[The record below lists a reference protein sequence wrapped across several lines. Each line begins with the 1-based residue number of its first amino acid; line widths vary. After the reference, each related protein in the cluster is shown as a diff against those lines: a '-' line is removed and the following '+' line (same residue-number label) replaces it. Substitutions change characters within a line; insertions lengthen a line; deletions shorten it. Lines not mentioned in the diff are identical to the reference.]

1 MKLVFWLLDINN
13 KIQNDNVDLWLWA
26 IDKSGNRVLL
36 VDHGVT
42 AYFYAVLHDGAEGSY
57 IAKNIMLSYRSIVTK
72 TEIVQRRF
80 FGKRVAAIK
89 IYCKKAVQIAKVA
102 EHIRKHDG
110 ISDCYEDDIRPTMR
124 YLRDNGVIPCSW
136 HQVEAK
142 EEKNIPD
149 TRATKVYSINSPPI
163 PLENNSFTPD
173 LRLLAF
179 SMICYSREGAPKP
192 DLNPVI
198 VLSTVTNNGFEKQF
212 VASQNKDDTTII
224 QEFMAYIRSFD
235 PDIIVSY
242 GANRTDWTYLRER
255 SHKHGFLLNFDRA
268 SSEPHKGVYGHVSTT
283 GIVNIDLAD
292 FSNMFPEVKV
302 QNLANFAKNLGVTI
316 ERKRIIDETSFAD
329 FWDTPQKNAELL
341 QYGLDNAHRVY
352 GTIKLL
358 IDFSIQLSILTL
370 MPLDQVMSAATG
382 FRVESYLIKQAQKI
396 GEIVPRRLEQTYVPY
411 TGGLVLLPKPGL
423 HENIAVL
430 DFKSMYPNIMIT
442 YNLSP
447 DTYIQAGDPEPSEG
461 VYVAPEIGYRFRKS
475 PPGFYNEALTHL
487 LNIRA
492 AIRQKMKQQTTRT
505 VEYQVLNAR
514 QKALKII
521 TNAIYG
527 YAGWIGARW
536 YIKPVAEAASAWGR
550 HIIWTSS
557 QMAKNDGV
565 EVIYGDTDSLFVK
578 YDKTKNEKLQ
588 ADIQQTLKL
597 EVEISHIYVR
607 VFFSEAKKRYAG
619 LRQDGSLDI
628 VGLEVIRG
636 DWAEVAKRVQ
646 QHVLEIIL
654 KVQSPEK
661 AIEYV
666 KSIAIDLQHNRIPL
680 EDLIIWKTLTKPP
693 KNYAVRAPHVQAAKM
708 LIARGA
714 RLTIGDKVGYVIQT
728 GKGPLFSRAI
738 PYVFAKI
745 DNVDS
750 TYYITNQVLP
760 AAARV
765 LKSFNITEK
774 NLEAI
779 IKEEKTKRLID
790 YF

>member
-1 MKLVFWLLDINN
+1 
-13 KIQNDNVDLWLWA
+13 
-26 IDKSGNRVLL
+26 
-36 VDHGVT
+36 
-42 AYFYAVLHDGAEGSY
+42 
-57 IAKNIMLSYRSIVTK
+57 
-72 TEIVQRRF
+72 
-80 FGKRVAAIK
+80 
-89 IYCKKAVQIAKVA
+89 
-102 EHIRKHDG
+102 
-110 ISDCYEDDIRPTMR
+110 
-124 YLRDNGVIPCSW
+124 
-136 HQVEAK
+136 
-142 EEKNIPD
+142 
-149 TRATKVYSINSPPI
+149 SPPI
-163 PLENNSFTPD
+163 PLANNSFTPD

-708 LIARGA
+708 LIERGA